1 MATMK
6 AVRVH
11 AYGGPEV
18 LRYEDAPSP
27 TPGEGELLIRVRA
40 AGVNPADW
48 KAREGYFKD
57 FVAFQMPYVPGTDLS
72 GIVAALGPG
81 AAGYAIGDE
90 VYGMSRFG
98 KSGAYAEY
106 TTTKPELISRKPRS
120 LDHVHAAAVPTSA
133 LAAWQV
139 LFGDGMIDLKPG
151 QTVLIHRAAGG
162 VGMFAVQLAKSR
174 GANVIGTASAS
185 NASMLRELG
194 ADQVI
199 DYAKTRFDEAVQGVD
214 AIFDSLGGD
223 VEKRSWKVLRPGG
236 VLASIVALKLTPPE
250 DAPPGVRGVTSFSVP
265 TSKLSEIARLIDT
278 GTIKVVVRE
287 VLPLAEAR
295 EAQERSQSGHARG
308 KIVLKVTG

>member
-6 AVRVH
+6 AIRVH

-18 LRYEDAPSP
+18 LRYEDAPMP
-27 TPGEGELLIRVRA
+27 APGEGELLIKIHA

-57 FVAFQMPYVPGTDLS
+57 FVSFQMPYVPGTDLS
-72 GIVAALGPG
+72 GVVAALGPG
-81 AAGYAIGDE
+81 VAGYAVGDE

-106 TTTKPELISRKPRS
+106 TTTKPDLISRKPRS
-120 LDHVHAAAVPTSA
+120 LDHIHAAAAPTSA

-162 VGMFAVQLAKSR
+162 VGMFAVQLAKWR
-174 GANVIGTASAS
+174 GAKVIATASAM
-185 NASMLRELG
+185 NAGLLRELG

-199 DYAKTRFDEAVQGVD
+199 DYAKDRFDKVAKGVD
-214 AIFDSLGGD
+214 AVFDSLGGD
-223 VEKRSWKVLRPGG
+223 VEKRSWKVLKPGG
-236 VLASIVALKLTPPE
+236 VLASIVAQKLTPPE

-265 TSKLSEIARLIDT
+265 TSKLGEIARLIDA
-278 GTIKVVVRE
+278 GAIKVVVSD

-295 EAQERSQSGHARG
+295 KAQELSQSGHARG
-308 KIVLKVTG
+308 KIVLRVTG